1 LSPPEKGLYDV
12 NGDGVL
18 DKGEF
23 SAILQVL
30 VKHAQ
35 DMPAERARR
44 GCRHYVYATVVCH
57 DICRPSVTV
66 G

>member
-1 LSPPEKGLYDV
+1 M